1 MIIVFDIECVVQSQ
15 RILNDYTG
23 VNVYLN
29 SPVHYRFEP

>member
-1 MIIVFDIECVVQSQ
+1 MIIVLDIERNVQL
-15 RILNDYTG
+15 RTLNDQTD